1 MSRLF
6 EQTASYKQK
15 VLSNQSKFK
24 HYSQNVQAQQNG
36 RGGGQMR
43 AEYGPSLLSQSN
55 AGGKKENGGEVS
67 KNKKGE
73 GVKQVTSNG
82 KVIQQ

>member
-1 MSRLF
+1 
-6 EQTASYKQK
+6 
-15 VLSNQSKFK
+15 
-24 HYSQNVQAQQNG
+24 
-36 RGGGQMR
+36 MR

-82 KVIQQ
+82 KLMQQ